1 MNTTIFGNVLVKR
14 NCSSSYQARSRGSPN
29 MAQTM
34 ALPSKSIGGP
44 PSFTLPPVPAEKA
57 RRNFSSPFAANRTA
71 SSQQIPSKL
80 AIRTPSKD
88 TTPIGPLSRRNS
100 GKSPTSIPMY
110 RSISNNSSLSP
121 TLQGKP
127 LPSLPAASTTNYSL
141 VNKGSASTDRT
152 LKKAISYASFPQ
164 PPKSVGRT
172 ISYVHSATAPATPS
186 SEKPPR
192 RSLGDVSS
200 SKIGSV
206 AIRNKRPRLSNDAA
220 FKLATMNGKPSLLNG
235 SGEGKS
241 VVPDGDP
248 GKRGSDG
255 LLSLPSPGH
264 SRSSSAQ
271 GSYST
276 SATTFE
282 DVEEN
287 ARRGKESGDEGSRNS
302 PRQKGNGDGKGN
314 VVVSVR
320 IRPDSSNKGDTVSKG
335 DWMVDGRRSLVGF
348 RGREGGDYFYGKILQ
363 CKRRSKRVCFVL
375 TLIIDNVF
383 TSQDGNDKVY
393 TASAKRLVRRVMEGY
408 NGTVFAYGM
417 TGTGKTYS
425 MQGTDDSPGVI
436 PMAIT
441 DIFAFIRETPRKEF
455 LIRVS
460 YLEIYNEKLHDL
472 LSSAPVNQQAEI
484 KLREDGARGVYA
496 TPLTEEVVQSP
507 MQLLKVI
514 HKGDMTRRTQST
526 QFNTHSS
533 RSHAVVQI
541 TVESRDRCQDKRA
554 PIAPGGCR
562 VSTLSLID
570 LAGSERAAESK
581 DRRIEGAHINK
592 SLLTLGT
599 VIGRLSS
606 EESKNGGSD
615 KDKKHLPYRD
625 SKLTRLLQS
634 ALSGDSLISILCTI
648 QIGSSGSVATAS
660 NLTLETLN
668 TLKFASR
675 AKNNIV
681 SHAKVTEEVI
691 NSGADPRVLLDR
703 YRLEIQNLRS
713 QLDIQNKTQAKIM
726 ERQVEKEADV
736 KPILEMEMART
747 ALTERIEHL
756 QRLILSSQSAGVNS
770 PSTRSSLSMHPK
782 LAAFGRNNS
791 GAGTHSIRSSASR
804 STLHRTHS
812 DGSTATNRTQL
823 PMNSSFTRSH
833 SRSPGSHDSESPSI
847 KEGDASLRAQNRAL
861 QADLADKNKYIST
874 LEDRLHQARRVSS
887 SLSSLGFSP
896 ALQDKTAKLAERD
909 EEVLQLKQ
917 QLQEKERMLVVLRNA
932 IRNRNGGAN
941 APYSLLPT
949 NLKPALIT
957 SDATRPIHSRKV
969 SWDQIKEID
978 GESDGEC
985 SEKSDFSAVDIAP
998 VRVLASPK
1006 IVLRTG
1012 EDHRK
1017 SVDEV
1022 SRILDEMIGER
1033 VRAKRESL
1041 EGPTGVVG
1049 GLALGGTM

>member
-1 MNTTIFGNVLVKR
+1 M
-14 NCSSSYQARSRGSPN
+14 Q
-29 MAQTM
+29 
-34 ALPSKSIGGP
+34 
-44 PSFTLPPVPAEKA
+44 FT
-57 RRNFSSPFAANRTA
+57 
-71 SSQQIPSKL
+71 
-80 AIRTPSKD
+80 
-88 TTPIGPLSRRNS
+88 
-100 GKSPTSIPMY
+100 
-110 RSISNNSSLSP
+110 
-121 TLQGKP
+121 
-127 LPSLPAASTTNYSL
+127 
-141 VNKGSASTDRT
+141 
-152 LKKAISYASFPQ
+152 
-164 PPKSVGRT
+164 
-172 ISYVHSATAPATPS
+172 
-186 SEKPPR
+186 
-192 RSLGDVSS
+192 
-200 SKIGSV
+200 GSV
-206 AIRNKRPRLSNDAA
+206 LTY
-220 FKLATMNGKPSLLNG
+220 AT
-235 SGEGKS
+235 
-241 VVPDGDP
+241 
-248 GKRGSDG
+248 
-255 LLSLPSPGH
+255 
-264 SRSSSAQ
+264 
-271 GSYST
+271 
-276 SATTFE
+276 
-282 DVEEN
+282 
-287 ARRGKESGDEGSRNS
+287 
-302 PRQKGNGDGKGN
+302 
-314 VVVSVR
+314 
-320 IRPDSSNKGDTVSKG
+320 
-335 DWMVDGRRSLVGF
+335 
-348 RGREGGDYFYGKILQ
+348 
-363 CKRRSKRVCFVL
+363 
-375 TLIIDNVF
+375 DNVF
-383 TSQDGNDKVY
+383 TTDDGNHKVY

-472 LSSAPVNQQAEI
+472 LSSVPTNQQAEI
-484 KLREDGARGVYA
+484 KLREDGSRGVYA

-541 TVESRDRCQDKRA
+541 TVESRDRCKDKRA

-581 DRRIEGAHINK
+581 DRRTEGAHINK

-606 EESKNGGSD
+606 EDSKPGGGD

-625 SKLTRLLQS
+625 SKLTRLLQG

-660 NLTLETLN
+660 NHTLETLN

-703 YRLEIQNLRS
+703 YRLEIQTLRS
-713 QLDIQNKTQAKIM
+713 QLEMQNKTHAKM
-726 ERQVEKEADV
+726 VEKHVEKEAKV
-736 KPILEMEMART
+736 KPLLELEMART

-756 QRLILSSQSAGVNS
+756 QRLILSSQSAGVIS
-770 PSTRSSLSMHPK
+770 PSTRTSLSMHPK
-782 LAAFGRNNS
+782 LATLGRNSS
-791 GAGTHSIRSSASR
+791 GAGAHSIRSSASR

-812 DGSTATNRTQL
+812 GGSTATNRTQL
-823 PMNSSFTRSH
+823 PTNSSFVRSH
-833 SRSPGSHDSESPSI
+833 SRSPGSNNSDSLSSTDES
-847 KEGDASLRAQNRAL
+847 DASLRAQNRAL
-861 QADLADKNKYIST
+861 QVDLADKNKYIST
-874 LEDRLHQARRVSS
+874 LEDRLHQARR
-887 SLSSLGFSP
+887 LSSHRTSLGCFSP
-896 ALQDKTAKLAERD
+896 AVMHEKSAKLAER
-909 EEVLQLKQ
+909 EAEVLQLKQ

-932 IRNRNGGAN
+932 IRGRTGGAN
-941 APYSLLPT
+941 APYSLLPAS
-949 NLKPALIT
+949 LKPALASPDT
-957 SDATRPIHSRKV
+957 VRPAHGRKV

-985 SEKSDFSAVDIAP
+985 SEKSDFSAVDITP
-998 VRVLASPK
+998 VRILASPK

-1033 VRAKRESL
+1033 VRVGKESL
-1041 EGPTGVVG
+1041 EAPTGIVG
-1049 GLALGGTM
+1049 GLALGSAM

>member
-1 MNTTIFGNVLVKR
+1 
-14 NCSSSYQARSRGSPN
+14 
-29 MAQTM
+29 
-34 ALPSKSIGGP
+34 
-44 PSFTLPPVPAEKA
+44 
-57 RRNFSSPFAANRTA
+57 
-71 SSQQIPSKL
+71 
-80 AIRTPSKD
+80 
-88 TTPIGPLSRRNS
+88 
-100 GKSPTSIPMY
+100 
-110 RSISNNSSLSP
+110 
-121 TLQGKP
+121 
-127 LPSLPAASTTNYSL
+127 
-141 VNKGSASTDRT
+141 
-152 LKKAISYASFPQ
+152 
-164 PPKSVGRT
+164 
-172 ISYVHSATAPATPS
+172 
-186 SEKPPR
+186 
-192 RSLGDVSS
+192 
-200 SKIGSV
+200 
-206 AIRNKRPRLSNDAA
+206 
-220 FKLATMNGKPSLLNG
+220 
-235 SGEGKS
+235 
-241 VVPDGDP
+241 
-248 GKRGSDG
+248 
-255 LLSLPSPGH
+255 
-264 SRSSSAQ
+264 
-271 GSYST
+271 
-276 SATTFE
+276 
-282 DVEEN
+282 
-287 ARRGKESGDEGSRNS
+287 
-302 PRQKGNGDGKGN
+302 
-314 VVVSVR
+314 
-320 IRPDSSNKGDTVSKG
+320 
-335 DWMVDGRRSLVGF
+335 
-348 RGREGGDYFYGKILQ
+348 
-363 CKRRSKRVCFVL
+363 
-375 TLIIDNVF
+375 
-383 TSQDGNDKVY
+383 
-393 TASAKRLVRRVMEGY
+393 MEGY

-472 LSSAPVNQQAEI
+472 LSSVPANQQVEI

-554 PIAPGGCR
+554 PIVPGGCR

-581 DRRIEGAHINK
+581 DRRTEGAHINK

-606 EESKNGGSD
+606 EDSKSGGSD

-660 NLTLETLN
+660 THTLETLN

-691 NSGADPRVLLDR
+691 NNGTDPRVLLDR

-713 QLDIQNKTQAKIM
+713 QLEMQNKVQAKIM
-726 ERQVEKEADV
+726 EQPVEKEAEV
-736 KPILEMEMART
+736 KPMLELEMART

-782 LAAFGRNNS
+782 LAAFNRNS
-791 GAGTHSIRSSASR
+791 AAGTQSLRSSASR
-804 STLHRTHS
+804 SELHRTHS
-812 DGSTATNRTQL
+812 DGSTATNRTQI
-823 PMNSSFTRSH
+823 PTNSSFARSH
-833 SRSPGSHDSESPSI
+833 DRSPVSHDSGSPSFE
-847 KEGDASLRAQNRAL
+847 EGDASLRAKNRAL
-861 QADLADKNKYIST
+861 KADLADKNKYIST
-874 LEDRLHQARRVSS
+874 LEDRLHQARR
-887 SLSSLGFSP
+887 LSSRNSRGFSP
-896 ALQDKTAKLAERD
+896 VGAMYDKSAKLAERE

-941 APYSLLPT
+941 APYSLLPPS
-949 NLKPALIT
+949 LKPVLT
-957 SDATRPIHSRKV
+957 SSDVSRPAHERKA
-969 SWDQIKEID
+969 SYDLIKEIEE
-978 GESDGEC
+978 ESDGEC
-985 SEKSDFSAVDIAP
+985 SEKSDFSAVDMAP
-998 VRVLASPK
+998 VLASPK
-1006 IVLRTG
+1006 LVLKAE
-1012 EDHRK
+1012 EDPRK
-1017 SVDEV
+1017 SVDEIG
-1022 SRILDEMIGER
+1022 RFIKEMMGKHIRAER
-1033 VRAKRESL
+1033 KSL
-1041 EGPTGVVG
+1041 EEPTGIVG
-1049 GLALGGTM
+1049 ELALGGAM